1 MEISKIYKILVPKEI
16 VMTTIADKLEN
27 FGFTS
32 SSYQNNKNGSRISA
46 YRERPL
52 QEGLYSG
59 WKTFASAPI
68 VREVSWNEILRKN
81 QKIKISSIFKTLKPL
96 VLNNSYIKTY
106 IANIFLK
113 ASPQFNH
120 SNILEFQNILA
131 TISDDEIRPSTSG
144 DVYSFDFES
153 VYRILKIDFNI
164 AYMIICKDIDFEF
177 LNSEIFD
184 NDRMIILSTSLLTFI
199 DLIELIETD
208 DELQINFEK
217 NEIFLNQWIKSIKPN
232 VKISESYE
240 NKKIHALKDIS
251 IKKKIVSKK
260 ISIAKDS
267 ELINEFK
274 KGNRNKSLIIPLMGV
289 LTKKNIEVKG
299 EGAKY
304 IVSWN
309 QGTIKRNLNK
319 SEAISYIE
327 KKIIRNSNL
336 NQKNK

>member
-1 MEISKIYKILVPKEI
+1 MA
-16 VMTTIADKLEN
+16 TIADKLEN

-68 VREVSWNEILRKN
+68 VREVKWNEILKKN

-144 DVYSFDFES
+144 DVYSFDFKAI
-153 VYRILKIDFNI
+153 YRILMIEEKLG
-164 AYMIICKDIDFEF
+164 YMTICKDIDFEF
-177 LNSEIFD
+177 VNIDMFN
-184 NDRMIILSTSLLTFI
+184 NDRMIILSTSLLTFV
-199 DLIELIETD
+199 DLVELIDSD
-208 DELQINFEK
+208 DGLQIDEK
-217 NEIFLNQWIKSIKPN
+217 KTEIFLNEWFKL
-232 VKISESYE
+232 VKRSVKTSEPYE
-240 NKKIHALKDIS
+240 NKKIHVIKDINS
-251 IKKKIVSKK
+251 KKKVDSKKIV
-260 ISIAKDS
+260 ITKDS
-267 ELINEFK
+267 ELIKEFK
-274 KGNRNKSLIIPLMGV
+274 KGSRSKSLIISLMGV
-289 LTKKNIEVKG
+289 LIKKNIEVKG
-299 EGAKY
+299 EGVKY
-304 IVSWN
+304 IISWN
-309 QGTIKRNLNK
+309 HGKIKKNLNK
-319 SEAISYIE
+319 SEAINYIE
-327 KKIIRNSNL
+327 KRLIKTFDI
-336 NQKNK
+336 NQKNR

>member
-1 MEISKIYKILVPKEI
+1 
-16 VMTTIADKLEN
+16 MTTIADKLEN
-27 FGFTS
+27 FGFTL

-81 QKIKISSIFKTLKPL
+81 QKIRISSIFKTLKPL

-106 IANIFLK
+106 ITNIFLN

-144 DVYSFDFES
+144 DVYSFDFKAI
-153 VYRILKIDFNI
+153 YRILMIEEKLG
-164 AYMIICKDIDFEF
+164 YMSICKDIDFEF
-177 LNSEIFD
+177 VNIDMFD
-184 NDRMIILSTSLLTFI
+184 NDRMIILSTSLLTFV
-199 DLIELIETD
+199 DLVELIDSD
-208 DELQINFEK
+208 DGLQSDEK
-217 NEIFLNQWIKSIKPN
+217 KTEVFLNEWFKSIKRN

-240 NKKIHALKDIS
+240 NKKIHALKDI
-251 IKKKIVSKK
+251 ILKKKIVSKK
-260 ISIAKDS
+260 ISIIKDS
-267 ELINEFK
+267 ELIKEFK

-309 QGTIKRNLNK
+309 QGKIKRNLNK
-319 SEAISYIE
+319 SEAISFIE

>member
-1 MEISKIYKILVPKEI
+1 
-16 VMTTIADKLEN
+16 MTTIADKLEN
-27 FGFTS
+27 FGFTL
-32 SSYQNNKNGSRISA
+32 SSYQNNNNGSRISA

-81 QKIKISSIFKTLKPL
+81 QKIRISTIFKTLKPL

-144 DVYSFDFES
+144 DVYSFDFKAI
-153 VYRILKIDFNI
+153 YRILMIEEKLG
-164 AYMIICKDIDFEF
+164 YMTICKDIDFEF
-177 LNSEIFD
+177 VNIDKFD
-184 NDRMIILSTSLLTFI
+184 NDRMIILSTSLLTFV
-199 DLIELIETD
+199 DLVELIDSD
-208 DELQINFEK
+208 DGLQSDEK
-217 NEIFLNQWIKSIKPN
+217 KTEVFLNEWFKSIKRN
-232 VKISESYE
+232 VKTSESYE
-240 NKKIHALKDIS
+240 NKKIHIIKDINFKKKVDS
-251 IKKKIVSKK
+251 KKIV
-260 ISIAKDS
+260 ITKDS
-267 ELINEFK
+267 ELIKEFK
-274 KGNRNKSLIIPLMGV
+274 KGSRSKSMIISLMGV

-299 EGAKY
+299 EGVKY

-309 QGTIKRNLNK
+309 QGKIKKNLNK
-319 SEAISYIE
+319 SEAIIYIE

>member
-1 MEISKIYKILVPKEI
+1 MI
-16 VMTTIADKLEN
+16 TIADKLEN
-27 FGFTS
+27 FGFIS

-81 QKIKISSIFKTLKPL
+81 QKIRISSIFKTLKPL

-131 TISDDEIRPSTSG
+131 TISDYKIRPSTSG

-153 VYRILKIDFNI
+153 VYRILKIDSNI
-164 AYMIICKDIDFEF
+164 ANMIICKDIDFEF

-184 NDRMIILSTSLLTFI
+184 NDRMIIISTSLLTFI

-208 DELQINFEK
+208 DELQIDYEK
-217 NEIFLNQWIKSIKPN
+217 NEVFLNEWIKSIRPN
-232 VKISESYE
+232 LKISESYE
-240 NKKIHALKDIS
+240 KKIHALKDIS
-251 IKKKIVSKK
+251 LKKKIVSKK
-260 ISIAKDS
+260 ISIIKDS
-267 ELINEFK
+267 KLIKEFK
-274 KGNRNKSLIIPLMGV
+274 KGNRNKSLIILLMGV

-309 QGTIKRNLNK
+309 QGKIKRNLNK
-319 SEAISYIE
+319 SEAISFIE

-336 NQKNK
+336 N

>member
-1 MEISKIYKILVPKEI
+1 MA
-16 VMTTIADKLEN
+16 TIADKLEN

-68 VREVSWNEILRKN
+68 VREVKWNEILKKN

-144 DVYSFDFES
+144 DVYSFDFKAI
-153 VYRILKIDFNI
+153 YRILMIEEKLG
-164 AYMIICKDIDFEF
+164 YMTICKDIDFEF
-177 LNSEIFD
+177 VNIDMFN
-184 NDRMIILSTSLLTFI
+184 NDRMIILSTSLLTFV
-199 DLIELIETD
+199 DLVELIDSD
-208 DELQINFEK
+208 DGLQIDEK
-217 NEIFLNQWIKSIKPN
+217 KTEIFLNEWFKL
-232 VKISESYE
+232 VKRSVKTSEPYE
-240 NKKIHALKDIS
+240 NKKIHVIKDIDS
-251 IKKKIVSKK
+251 KKIV
-260 ISIAKDS
+260 ITKDS
-267 ELINEFK
+267 ELIKEFK
-274 KGNRNKSLIIPLMGV
+274 KGSRSKNLIISLMGV
-289 LTKKNIEVKG
+289 LIKKNIEVKG
-299 EGAKY
+299 EGVKY
-304 IVSWN
+304 IISWN
-309 QGTIKRNLNK
+309 HGKIKKNLNK
-319 SEAISYIE
+319 SEAINYIE
-327 KKIIRNSNL
+327 KRLIKTFDI
-336 NQKNK
+336 NQKNR